1 MHSTEH
7 ERWYA
12 ELALGEHE
20 VPAHA
25 VAELERCDVCASRA
39 GELDSLRDELEQA
52 GTEQREVLAAA
63 RAVSSAPGAAEAERR
78 LRGLIATPRVQHRR
92 QRALALA
99 AVVAVLVGA
108 LAFTL
113 GRDPRAPEDPS
124 VLGAGAFTDLAPRG
138 VWPTAVPLTW
148 NYPLPDRGSFVVY
161 LRLRGSPTAFVESR
175 QLASPQWL
183 PAEEARADWPAEFD
197 WQVSA
202 FDASSQLLKSSPRVP
217 VSLR

>member
-7 ERWYA
+7 EHWYA
-12 ELALGEHE
+12 ALALGEHE

-39 GELDSLRDELEQA
+39 GELEALRDELEQA

-78 LRGLIATPRVQHRR
+78 LRGLIATPRLQHRR

-113 GRDPRAPEDPS
+113 GRDPRPVEDPG
-124 VLGAGAFTDLAPRG
+124 VLGAGAFSDLAPRG
-138 VWPTAVPLTW
+138 VWPTAEPLSW
-148 NYPLPDRGSFVVY
+148 NYSLPDNGSYVVR
-161 LRLRGSPTAFVESR
+161 LLLRGSARAFDQSPP
-175 QLASPQWL
+175 LASPLWL
-183 PAEEARADWPAEFD
+183 PSESARAEWPAEFD

-202 FDASSQLLKSSPRVP
+202 YDGSGQLLDSSSRVS
-217 VSLR
+217 VSQP